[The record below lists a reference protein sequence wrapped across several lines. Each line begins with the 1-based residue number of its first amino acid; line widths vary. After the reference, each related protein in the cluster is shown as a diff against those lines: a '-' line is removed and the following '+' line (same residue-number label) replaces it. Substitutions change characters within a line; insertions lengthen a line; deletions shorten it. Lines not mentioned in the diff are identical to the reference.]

1 MTNGKISVP
10 TVNND
15 NLPDYTL
22 ASASDFFLFHRIFQY
37 SLTTIKLTSMRKL
50 LFILCM
56 VATHTVV
63 YTQSAQEKA
72 LSASMKSDAQINLLF
87 EARTK
92 LSSSN
97 KSTREVDRKLGQLGI
112 KFPAKVKMTNL
123 NGKTTIAF
131 VLIEDYQT
139 SSMVRKIERIKNS
152 SPEIE
157 YLGIDSFND
166 QCYVTFSE
174 GVHERKIEKLL
185 TEFLYDGYYISLPSK
200 IQLGAV
206 TK

>member
-1 MTNGKISVP
+1 MKT
-10 TVNND
+10 
-15 NLPDYTL
+15 
-22 ASASDFFLFHRIFQY
+22 
-37 SLTTIKLTSMRKL
+37 L

-56 VATHTVV
+56 VAAFTTA
-63 YTQSAQEKA
+63 YSQSPQNNV
-72 LSASMKSDAQINLLF
+72 LSASLKADARIDLLF
-87 EARTK
+87 EARTN
-92 LSSSN
+92 LISSN
-97 KSTREVDRKLGQLGI
+97 KSTREVDRELAGLGI

-139 SSMVRKIERIKNS
+139 SAMAMKIERIKNS

-166 QCYVTFSE
+166 QCYATFSA

-185 TEFLYDGYYISLPSK
+185 AEFLYDGYYISLPSK
-200 IQLGAV
+200 IQLGAL